1 MATHDT
7 TGGTRAANRQDVAPP
22 TWWKWESD
30 VQKKKESESDVQTT
44 ESESDAKI
52 KLFTGFK
59 IDLPGILLQCPD

>member
-1 MATHDT
+1 MS
-7 TGGTRAANRQDVAPP
+7 R
-22 TWWKWESD
+22 
-30 VQKKKESESDVQTT
+30 KKKESESDVQTT